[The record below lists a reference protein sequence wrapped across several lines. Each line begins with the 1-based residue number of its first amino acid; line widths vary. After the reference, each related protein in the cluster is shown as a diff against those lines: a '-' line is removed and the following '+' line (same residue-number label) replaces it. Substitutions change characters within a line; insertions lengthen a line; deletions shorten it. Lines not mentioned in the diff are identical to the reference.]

1 MGDERVVVI
10 GAGVMGRGIA
20 QICAM
25 AGYHTTLTDLS
36 VDALDRAQGVIG
48 ANLEKGVARGKMSTS
63 TRELALSMLSVA
75 TDYQPAAAQADI
87 AIEAIVEDL
96 AAKQDLL
103 RGLSACL
110 RADAIIG
117 TNTSSLSI
125 ADIAS
130 AAAAPE
136 RVIGMHF
143 FNPPHIVR
151 LLEIVT
157 APGTSESTLRRT
169 RELGRRTEREMIV
182 VNDSPGFATSR
193 LGLVLGLEAIRM
205 LEDGVASAED
215 IDRAMELG
223 YRHPMGPLRLT
234 DLVGLDTRLRIA
246 RYLHQTLH
254 SEAFRP
260 PALLE
265 QMVAAGKLGKKSG
278 EGFYNW

>member
-1 MGDERVVVI
+1 MKDERVIVI

-25 AGYHTTLTDLS
+25 AGYHTTLTDLRS
-36 VDALDRAQGVIG
+36 EALDKAQSVI
-48 ANLEKGVARGKMSTS
+48 ASNLEKGVARGKVSET
-63 TRELALSMLSVA
+63 TQQLALNSLHLAS
-75 TDYQPAAAQADI
+75 DYAPAASSADI

-96 AAKQDLL
+96 SAKQGLL
-103 RGLSACL
+103 RELCKHLKGNAV
-110 RADAIIG
+110 IG

-130 AAAAPE
+130 AASAPE

-143 FNPPHIVR
+143 FNPPHIVK

-157 APGTSESTLRRT
+157 APRTSSSTLERT
-169 RELGRRTEREMIV
+169 KALGERTFREMIV
-182 VNDSPGFATSR
+182 VRDSPGFATSR

-246 RYLHQTLH
+246 RYLHETLG

-260 PALLE
+260 PTLLE
-265 QMVAAGKLGKKSG
+265 RMVADGKLGKKSG
-278 EGFYNW
+278 QGFYAW